1 MKKEDDNENIINK
14 AGKTRSITFRLE
26 SSIIEELQTEAEYR
40 ETSLNVLINQ
50 ILRRYSNWERY
61 ENKMGMLPVPK
72 IMLSSM
78 MDEVMKIGKENGIE
92 DVIMFRN
99 LLMKEL
105 SQIAFIFLKDS
116 VLLIKKNYN
125 LLTVLEV
132 LEQYMKVVG
141 INSDHRIDDDGKHI
155 YVIQH
160 KLGEN
165 WSLFIKEFLILIFEN
180 LGKVKVDIS
189 RYSKYNRCK
198 SFYKSINLFIY
209 LNIN

>member
-1 MKKEDDNENIINK
+1 LNEENVNDNK
-14 AGKTRSITFRLE
+14 VGKTRSITFRLE

-61 ENKMGMLPVPK
+61 ENKMGMIPIPK
-72 IMLSSM
+72 VMLSGI
-78 MDEVMKIGKENGIE
+78 MDEMLKIGKDSGVE
-92 DVIMFRN
+92 DVIDFRDK
-99 LLMKEL
+99 LIKEL
-105 SQIAFIFLKDS
+105 SQTAFAFLKDS

-125 LLTVLEV
+125 LLVVLEV

-141 INSDHRIDDDGKHI
+141 INSDHRIEDDGKHV

-165 WSLFIKEFLILIFEN
+165 WSSFIKEFLILIFEN

-189 RYSKYNRCK
+189 STENTTVAKV
-198 SFYKSINLFIY
+198 FINF
-209 LNIN
+209 

>member
-1 MKKEDDNENIINK
+1 MKKEDDNENTINK

-26 SSIIEELQTEAEYR
+26 SSTIEELQTEAEYR

-61 ENKMGMLPVPK
+61 ENKMGMLPIPK
-72 IMLSSM
+72 ILLSSM
-78 MDEVMKIGKENGIE
+78 MDEVMKIGKENGID
-92 DVIMFRN
+92 DVIIFRN

-165 WSLFIKEFLILIFEN
+165 WSLFIKEFLILVFEN

-189 RYSKYNRCK
+189 STQNTTVAKV
-198 SFYKSINLFIY
+198 FLNL
-209 LNIN
+209 

>member
-1 MKKEDDNENIINK
+1 LKEEETSSVINK

-61 ENKMGMLPVPK
+61 EGKMGMLPIPK
-72 IMLSSM
+72 VILISL
-78 MDEVMKIGKENGIE
+78 MDEIMKIGKEHGIE
-92 DVIMFRN
+92 DITSFRRA
-99 LLMKEL
+99 LIKEL
-105 SQIAFIFLKDS
+105 SQIAFTFLKDS

-125 LLTVLEV
+125 LITVLEV

-141 INSDHRIDDDGKHI
+141 INSDHRIEEDGKHI

-160 KLGEN
+160 RLGEN
-165 WSLFIKEFLILIFEN
+165 WALFVKEFLILLFEN

-189 RYSKYNRCK
+189 NTQNTTVAKV
-198 SFYKSINLFIY
+198 FINL
-209 LNIN
+209 

>member
-1 MKKEDDNENIINK
+1 MNEENVNENK

-61 ENKMGMLPVPK
+61 ENKMGMIPIPK
-72 IMLSSM
+72 VMLSGI
-78 MDEVMKIGKENGIE
+78 MDEVMKIGKDSGIE
-92 DVIMFRN
+92 DVVNFRN
-99 LLMKEL
+99 KLIKEL
-105 SQIAFIFLKDS
+105 SQTAFAFLKDS

-125 LLTVLEV
+125 LLVVLEV

-141 INSDHRIDDDGKHI
+141 INSDHRIEDDGKHV

-160 KLGEN
+160 RLGEN
-165 WSLFIKEFLILIFEN
+165 WSLFIKELLILIFEN

-189 RYSKYNRCK
+189 STENTTVAKV
-198 SFYKSINLFIY
+198 FINL
-209 LNIN
+209 

>member
-1 MKKEDDNENIINK
+1 LNEENVNDNK

-61 ENKMGMLPVPK
+61 ENKMGMIPIPK
-72 IMLSSM
+72 VMLSGI
-78 MDEVMKIGKENGIE
+78 MDEMLKIGKDSGVE
-92 DVIMFRN
+92 DVVDFRDK
-99 LLMKEL
+99 LIKEL
-105 SQIAFIFLKDS
+105 SQTAFAFLKDS

-125 LLTVLEV
+125 LLVVLEV

-141 INSDHRIDDDGKHI
+141 INSDHRIEDDGKHV

-165 WSLFIKEFLILIFEN
+165 WSSFIKEFLILIFEN

-189 RYSKYNRCK
+189 STENTTAAKV
-198 SFYKSINLFIY
+198 FINF
-209 LNIN
+209 

>member
-1 MKKEDDNENIINK
+1 MKENESGSGNAHAIK
-14 AGKTRSITFRLE
+14 TGKTRSITFRLE
-26 SSIIEELQTEAEYR
+26 SSIIEELQIEAEYR

-61 ENKMGMLPVPK
+61 ENKMGLLPVPK
-72 IMLSSM
+72 IMLSSIM
-78 MDEVMKIGKENGIE
+78 EEVMKIGKENGIN
-92 DVIMFRN
+92 DVVVFRN
-99 LLMKEL
+99 LLIKEL
-105 SQIAFIFLKDS
+105 SQIAFSFLKDF
-116 VLLIKKNYN
+116 VLLMKKNYN

-141 INSDHRIDDDGKHI
+141 INSDHRIEDDGKHI

-189 RYSKYNRCK
+189 STQNTTVAKV
-198 SFYKSINLFIY
+198 FINL
-209 LNIN
+209 

>member
-14 AGKTRSITFRLE
+14 VGKTRSITFRLE

-78 MDEVMKIGKENGIE
+78 MDEVMKIGKENGID

-189 RYSKYNRCK
+189 STQNTTVAKV
-198 SFYKSINLFIY
+198 SINL
-209 LNIN
+209 

>member
-1 MKKEDDNENIINK
+1 MNEENVNDNK

-61 ENKMGMLPVPK
+61 ENKMGMIPIPK
-72 IMLSSM
+72 VMLSGI
-78 MDEVMKIGKENGIE
+78 MDEMLKIGKDSGVE
-92 DVIMFRN
+92 DVVDFRDK
-99 LLMKEL
+99 LIKEL
-105 SQIAFIFLKDS
+105 SQTAFAFLKDS

-125 LLTVLEV
+125 LLVVLEV

-141 INSDHRIDDDGKHI
+141 INSDHKIEDDGKHV

-165 WSLFIKEFLILIFEN
+165 WSLFIKEFLVLIFEN

-189 RYSKYNRCK
+189 STENTTVAKV
-198 SFYKSINLFIY
+198 FINF
-209 LNIN
+209 

>member
-1 MKKEDDNENIINK
+1 MNEENVNENK
-14 AGKTRSITFRLE
+14 TGKTRSITFRLE

-61 ENKMGMLPVPK
+61 ESKMGMIPIPK
-72 IMLSSM
+72 IMLSSI
-78 MDEVMKIGKENGIE
+78 MDEVIKIGKDGGIE
-92 DVIMFRN
+92 DVANFRN
-99 LLMKEL
+99 RLIKEL
-105 SQIAFIFLKDS
+105 SQIAFAFLKDS

-125 LLTVLEV
+125 LLVVLEV

-141 INSDHRIDDDGKHI
+141 INSDHRIEDDGKHV

-189 RYSKYNRCK
+189 STENTTVAKV
-198 SFYKSINLFIY
+198 FINF
-209 LNIN
+209 

>member
-1 MKKEDDNENIINK
+1 MNEENVNDNK

-61 ENKMGMLPVPK
+61 ENKMGMIPIPK
-72 IMLSSM
+72 VMLSGI
-78 MDEVMKIGKENGIE
+78 MDEMLKIGKDSGVE
-92 DVIMFRN
+92 DVVDFRDK
-99 LLMKEL
+99 LIKEL
-105 SQIAFIFLKDS
+105 SQTAFAFLKDS

-125 LLTVLEV
+125 LLVVLEV

-141 INSDHRIDDDGKHI
+141 INSDHRIEDDGKHV

-160 KLGEN
+160 NLGEN

-189 RYSKYNRCK
+189 STENTTVAKV
-198 SFYKSINLFIY
+198 FIDF
-209 LNIN
+209 

>member
-1 MKKEDDNENIINK
+1 MKKEDDNENTINK
-14 AGKTRSITFRLE
+14 VGKTRSITFRLE

-78 MDEVMKIGKENGIE
+78 MDEVIKFGKENGIE

-99 LLMKEL
+99 MLMKEL

-141 INSDHRIDDDGKHI
+141 INSDHRIDEDGKHI

-189 RYSKYNRCK
+189 STQNTTVAKV
-198 SFYKSINLFIY
+198 FINL
-209 LNIN
+209 

>member
-1 MKKEDDNENIINK
+1 MNEEEERSTINK

-26 SSIIEELQTEAEYR
+26 SSIIEELQIEAEYR

-61 ENKMGMLPVPK
+61 EGKMGMLPIPK
-72 IMLSSM
+72 IILASL
-78 MDEVMKIGKENGIE
+78 MDEIMRIGKENGIE
-92 DVIMFRN
+92 DISSFRN
-99 LLMKEL
+99 ALIKEL
-105 SQIAFIFLKDS
+105 SQIAFTFLKDS

-125 LLTVLEV
+125 LVTVLEV

-141 INSDHRIDDDGKHI
+141 INSDHRIEDDGKHI

-165 WSLFIKEFLILIFEN
+165 WALFIKEFLILLFEN
-180 LGKVKVDIS
+180 LGKVKADIS
-189 RYSKYNRCK
+189 NTQNTTVAKV
-198 SFYKSINLFIY
+198 FINL
-209 LNIN
+209 

>member
-1 MKKEDDNENIINK
+1 MNEEEERSTINK

-26 SSIIEELQTEAEYR
+26 SSIIEELQIEAEYR

-61 ENKMGMLPVPK
+61 EGKMGMLPIPK
-72 IMLSSM
+72 IILVSL
-78 MDEVMKIGKENGIE
+78 MDEIMRIGKENGIE
-92 DVIMFRN
+92 DISSFRN
-99 LLMKEL
+99 ALIKEL
-105 SQIAFIFLKDS
+105 SQIAFTFLKDS

-125 LLTVLEV
+125 LITVLEV

-141 INSDHRIDDDGKHI
+141 INSDHRIEDDGKHI

-165 WSLFIKEFLILIFEN
+165 WALFIKEFLILLFEN
-180 LGKVKVDIS
+180 LGKVKADIS
-189 RYSKYNRCK
+189 NTQNTTVAKV
-198 SFYKSINLFIY
+198 FINL
-209 LNIN
+209 

>member
-1 MKKEDDNENIINK
+1 MNEENVNENK
-14 AGKTRSITFRLE
+14 TGKTRSITFRLE

-61 ENKMGMLPVPK
+61 ENKLGMIPIPK
-72 IMLSSM
+72 VMLSGI
-78 MDEVMKIGKENGIE
+78 MDEVMKIGKDSGIE
-92 DVIMFRN
+92 DVTNFRN
-99 LLMKEL
+99 KLIKEL
-105 SQIAFIFLKDS
+105 SQTAFAFLKDS

-125 LLTVLEV
+125 LLVVLEV

-141 INSDHRIDDDGKHI
+141 INSDHRIEDDGKHV

-160 KLGEN
+160 RLGEN
-165 WSLFIKEFLILIFEN
+165 WSLFIKELLILIFEN

-189 RYSKYNRCK
+189 STENTTVAKV
-198 SFYKSINLFIY
+198 FINL
-209 LNIN
+209 

>member
-1 MKKEDDNENIINK
+1 MKKDDDNENIINK
-14 AGKTRSITFRLE
+14 VGKTRSITFRLE

-78 MDEVMKIGKENGIE
+78 MDEVMKIGKENGID

-189 RYSKYNRCK
+189 STPNTTVAKV
-198 SFYKSINLFIY
+198 FINL
-209 LNIN
+209 

>member
-1 MKKEDDNENIINK
+1 LNEENVNDNK

-61 ENKMGMLPVPK
+61 ENKMGMIPIPK
-72 IMLSSM
+72 VMLSGIL
-78 MDEVMKIGKENGIE
+78 DEMLKIGKDSGVE
-92 DVIMFRN
+92 DIVDFRDK
-99 LLMKEL
+99 LIKEL
-105 SQIAFIFLKDS
+105 SQTAFAFLKDS

-125 LLTVLEV
+125 LLVVLEV

-141 INSDHRIDDDGKHI
+141 INSDHRIEDDGKHV

-165 WSLFIKEFLILIFEN
+165 WSSFIKEFLILIFEN

-189 RYSKYNRCK
+189 STENTTVAKV
-198 SFYKSINLFIY
+198 FINF
-209 LNIN
+209 

>member
-72 IMLSSM
+72 IMLSRM
-78 MDEVMKIGKENGIE
+78 MDEVMKFGKENGIE
-92 DVIMFRN
+92 DISTFRN

-141 INSDHRIDDDGKHI
+141 INSDHRIDEDGKHI

-189 RYSKYNRCK
+189 STQNTTVAKV
-198 SFYKSINLFIY
+198 FINL
-209 LNIN
+209 

>member
-1 MKKEDDNENIINK
+1 LNEENVNENK
-14 AGKTRSITFRLE
+14 TGKTRSITFRLE

-61 ENKMGMLPVPK
+61 ENKMGMIPIPK
-72 IMLSSM
+72 IMLSSI
-78 MDEVMKIGKENGIE
+78 MDEVIKIGKDGGIE
-92 DVIMFRN
+92 DVASFRN
-99 LLMKEL
+99 KLIKEL
-105 SQIAFIFLKDS
+105 SQIAFAFLKDS

-125 LLTVLEV
+125 LIVVLEV
-132 LEQYMKVVG
+132 LEQYMKVVA
-141 INSDHRIDDDGKHI
+141 INSDHRIEDDGKHV

-189 RYSKYNRCK
+189 STENTTVAKV
-198 SFYKSINLFIY
+198 FIDF
-209 LNIN
+209 

>member
-1 MKKEDDNENIINK
+1 MKEEDTSSAINK

-61 ENKMGMLPVPK
+61 EGKMGMLPIPK
-72 IMLSSM
+72 VILISL
-78 MDEVMKIGKENGIE
+78 MDEIMKIGKENGI
-92 DVIMFRN
+92 DDITSFRRA
-99 LLMKEL
+99 LIKEL
-105 SQIAFIFLKDS
+105 SQIAFTFLKDS

-125 LLTVLEV
+125 LITVLEV

-141 INSDHRIDDDGKHI
+141 INSDHRIEEDGKHI

-160 KLGEN
+160 RLGEN
-165 WSLFIKEFLILIFEN
+165 WALFIKEFLILLFEN

-189 RYSKYNRCK
+189 NTQNTTVAKV
-198 SFYKSINLFIY
+198 FINL
-209 LNIN
+209 

>member
-1 MKKEDDNENIINK
+1 LNEENVNDNK
-14 AGKTRSITFRLE
+14 VGKTRSITFRLE

-61 ENKMGMLPVPK
+61 ENKMGMIPIPK
-72 IMLSSM
+72 VMLSGI
-78 MDEVMKIGKENGIE
+78 MDEMLKIGKDSGVE
-92 DVIMFRN
+92 DVVDFRDK
-99 LLMKEL
+99 LIKEL
-105 SQIAFIFLKDS
+105 SQTAFAFLKDS

-125 LLTVLEV
+125 LLVVLEV

-141 INSDHRIDDDGKHI
+141 INSDHRIEDDGKHV

-165 WSLFIKEFLILIFEN
+165 WSSFIKEFLILIFEN

-189 RYSKYNRCK
+189 STENTTVAKV
-198 SFYKSINLFIY
+198 FINF
-209 LNIN
+209 

>member
-1 MKKEDDNENIINK
+1 MKKEDDNENTINK
-14 AGKTRSITFRLE
+14 VGKTRSITFRLE
-26 SSIIEELQTEAEYR
+26 SSIIEELQIEAEYR

-78 MDEVMKIGKENGIE
+78 MDEIMKIGKENGID

-189 RYSKYNRCK
+189 STQNTTVAKV
-198 SFYKSINLFIY
+198 FINL
-209 LNIN
+209 

>member
-1 MKKEDDNENIINK
+1 
-14 AGKTRSITFRLE
+14 
-26 SSIIEELQTEAEYR
+26 
-40 ETSLNVLINQ
+40 
-50 ILRRYSNWERY
+50 
-61 ENKMGMLPVPK
+61 
-72 IMLSSM
+72 
-78 MDEVMKIGKENGIE
+78 
-92 DVIMFRN
+92 MFRN

-189 RYSKYNRCK
+189 STQNTTVAKV
-198 SFYKSINLFIY
+198 FINL
-209 LNIN
+209 